1 MYGREG
7 KDLKISAAG
16 DAIINRRVSEC
27 EEENFLELVD
37 LIRETDVG
45 FVNLETILH
54 DYEGYPNAYAQGTY
68 MRSPKYVADEL
79 TWMGFDIFAVAN
91 NHIADYLHR
100 GMLDTMEALEKRN
113 IPYAGLGRNLGEA
126 RSPTYMDSPSGLI
139 SLVACS
145 ATFPPG
151 AEAGEQRPDLQGR
164 PGLSPLHLDQK
175 FVVNEEWYEK
185 VEELSDFLGLEEVK
199 DFYRE
204 TKFPR
209 VIDEEEDGFTF
220 YNPGGDNLIFEVG
233 DEPGVYHEM
242 KEKDRKEILKAIEEA
257 DKQSDWVVFSIHFH
271 SGENGVGNDHSVA
284 DYAEEFAHQCIDAG
298 ADMFFGHGSHVM
310 RGIEIYK
317 GKPIF
322 YGLGNFFFQ
331 SKNIEKLP
339 SELYEQ
345 FDLGLE
351 NTPSDLYDEL
361 IYDDEGNYKGFFAS
375 DMYWRSFIP
384 IIEFKDEELDSIEL
398 YPINLGVGEPRSRR
412 GRPILS
418 KGEEAIDILNKL
430 KDLSKAYETTIEIE
444 GEKGRVIL

>member
-1 MYGREG
+1 MYDREG
-7 KDLKISAAG
+7 KDLTISAAG
-16 DAIINRRVSEC
+16 DAIINRKISEC
-27 EEENFLELVD
+27 EDEDFLELVD
-37 LIRETDVG
+37 LLRETDVG

-79 TWMGFDIFAVAN
+79 KWMGFDIFAVAN
-91 NHIADYLHR
+91 NHIADYLHK
-100 GMLDTMEALEKRN
+100 GMLDTMEALEERN

-126 RSPTYMDSPSGLI
+126 RSPVYMDSPEGLI

-145 ATFPPG
+145 STFPPG
-151 AEAGEQRPDLQGR
+151 AEAGKQRPDLHGR
-164 PGLSPLHLDQK
+164 PGLSPLHVDKK
-175 FVVNEEWYEK
+175 FVVNEEWQEK
-185 VEELSDFLGLEEVK
+185 IKELSEFLGLEDVK

-209 VIDEEEDGFTF
+209 IVDEDEEGFTF
-220 YNPGGDNLIFEVG
+220 YNPNGSNLIFEEG
-233 DEPGVYHEM
+233 DEAGIRYEM
-242 KEKDRKEILKAIEEA
+242 KEEDREEILKSIEEA

-271 SGENGVGNDHSVA
+271 AGENGVGNDHSVA
-284 DYAEEFAHQCIDAG
+284 DFAEEFAHQCIDAG
-298 ADMFFGHGSHVM
+298 ADMFFGHGSHVV

-339 SELYEQ
+339 YELYEE

-351 NTPSDLYDEL
+351 DRPSDLFDEMM
-361 IYDDEGNYKGFFAS
+361 YDDEGNYKGFFAS

-384 IIEFKDEELDSIEL
+384 ILDFKDEELNSIEL
-398 YPINLGVGEPRSRR
+398 YPITLGVGEPRSRR
-412 GRPILS
+412 GRPLLAR
-418 KGEEAIDILNKL
+418 GEEAKQILQKVQELSEDYDTNINID
-430 KDLSKAYETTIEIE
+430 
-444 GEKGRVIL
+444 GEKGTVEI